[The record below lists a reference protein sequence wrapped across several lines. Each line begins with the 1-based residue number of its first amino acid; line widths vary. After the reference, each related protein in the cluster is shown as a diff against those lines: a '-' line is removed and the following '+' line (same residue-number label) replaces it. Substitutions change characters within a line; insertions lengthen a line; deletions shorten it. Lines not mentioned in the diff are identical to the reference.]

1 MARSIHCTLVET
13 PATSDPYVPGPRGF
27 NDLVP
32 WADPYIATL
41 LERLGHAAAREEQR
55 HRLRGEL
62 PPPLDKDHRD
72 EPWQADWS
80 PRNWPRG

>member
-1 MARSIHCTLVET
+1 MARTIYCTVVET
-13 PATSDPYVPGPRGF
+13 PETSDPCLPGPRGF
-27 NDLVP
+27 GDLVP

-41 LERLGHAAAREEQR
+41 LERFGRTAAREEQNN
-55 HRLRGEL
+55 RLRGEV
-62 PPPLDKDHRD
+62 PPPLDNDQRD